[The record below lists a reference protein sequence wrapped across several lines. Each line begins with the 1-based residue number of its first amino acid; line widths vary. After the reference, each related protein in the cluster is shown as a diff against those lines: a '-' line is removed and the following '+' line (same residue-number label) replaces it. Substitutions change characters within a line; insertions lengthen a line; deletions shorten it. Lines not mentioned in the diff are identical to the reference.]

1 MLHAFTDHRGQANC
15 MSRSFRCFFPIMF
28 VTRIARTFLF
38 SSDPASVGKRL
49 AAKGNQARACRSSN
63 TVFIGW
69 RLAETETE
77 RGLIWPRPT
86 GAVLVTLIL
95 GRRVVYVSVAV
106 NRLSHR
112 RGVGREK
119 RVRQSSC
126 PAVLDFSPF
135 HSFALVPEHR
145 HIVRSPEG
153 PNVQVVFRGGACV
166 TDKGDCIVAR

>member
-95 GRRVVYVSVAV
+95 GRRVVYVTVAIKS
-106 NRLSHR
+106 LSTDARSEERNGCGNLHA
-112 RGVGREK
+112 
-119 RVRQSSC
+119 QQYWI
-126 PAVLDFSPF
+126 SPL
-135 HSFALVPEHR
+135 SILSR
-145 HIVRSPEG
+145 WCQNTGI
-153 PNVQVVFRGGACV
+153 
-166 TDKGDCIVAR
+166 